1 MRRVRVYGLTGN
13 IASGKSTVARIF
25 SASGVPVVDAD
36 KVAREVA
43 LPGKPALE
51 EIAQRF
57 PGVLAPDGSLD
68 RKALAARVFTDAAE
82 RAALNQIMHPRIAA
96 EVAARLAA
104 LAASGEPFAIYEAA
118 LLVENGLHRP
128 GLGLDGLIVVTA
140 PVDEQVRRI
149 GVRDGLSEPEARA
162 RIAAQLPA
170 AEKVAHADFVVA
182 NAGSA
187 EALILEVRP
196 VLRALEAGY
205 RRAPGVGQ

>member
-1 MRRVRVYGLTGN
+1 MRVYGLTGN